1 MNFSYNANRG
11 LMVIFELMRQSFSL
25 ALFQRAYQKI
35 LAGGLPA
42 SGGELPQ
49 PSIKRHKPLI
59 ARRIYPSLVGLLL
72 GLLQTGLFLQLA
84 FTLSSS
90 IGTFLLVTLCW
101 LLGSAVGVTYLAK
114 KRWPASHYLLVAL
127 LAYAACVVMLN
138 AAPFNTRWWPV
149 YGLLIVLT
157 GFYPGVFF
165 ARMSPVYRARTLFLR
180 ENNGFIVGLVLGSL
194 LFMLLGRAALWVTP
208 AGVAALVYLL
218 GEPS

>member
-1 MNFSYNANRG
+1 MRFQDDANKG
-11 LMVIFELMRQSFSL
+11 LMSL
-25 ALFQRAYQKI
+25 VGQR
-35 LAGGLPA
+35 L
-42 SGGELPQ
+42 
-49 PSIKRHKPLI
+49 
-59 ARRIYPSLVGLLL
+59 YPSLVGLLL

-101 LLGSAVGVTYLAK
+101 LLGSAVGVAYLAK
-114 KRWPASHYLLVAL
+114 KRWPTSLYLLVAL
-127 LAYAACVVMLN
+127 LAYAVCVVMLN

-149 YGLLIVLT
+149 YGVLIVLT

-165 ARMSPVYRARTLFLR
+165 ARMSAIYRARTLFLR

-194 LFMLLGRAALWVTP
+194 LFMLLGRAALWAAP
-208 AGVAALVYLL
+208 VAVAVLVYVL